1 MSWYTN
7 RGDIMSKDFISTDE
21 APQPI
26 GPYSQGV
33 IGEGRW
39 LFVSGQIPIDPRTG
53 ELVEGPIE
61 EAARITIENVL
72 AIVKAAGG
80 SPDNVVKVTVYMT
93 DLGDFE
99 KFNGVYEGY
108 FGTSRPARA
117 VVEVS
122 HLPKGARI
130 EIDAIAV
137 L

>member
-1 MSWYTN
+1 MGKS
-7 RGDIMSKDFISTDE
+7 FISTNE
-21 APQPI
+21 SPQPI

-33 IGEGRW
+33 VGEGQL

-53 ELVEGPIE
+53 ELVQGPIE

-72 AIVKAAGG
+72 ATVKAAGG
-80 SPDNVVKVTVYMT
+80 SSDNVVKVTVYMI
-93 DLGDFE
+93 DLRDFE
-99 KFNGVYEGY
+99 KFNNVYEGY

-122 HLPKGARI
+122 HLPKGAKI